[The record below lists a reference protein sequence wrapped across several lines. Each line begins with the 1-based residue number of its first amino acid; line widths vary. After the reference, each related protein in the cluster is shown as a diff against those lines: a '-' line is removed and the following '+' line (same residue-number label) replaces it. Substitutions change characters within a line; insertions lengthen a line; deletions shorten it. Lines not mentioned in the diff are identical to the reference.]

1 MDLVF
6 GVWPDLSS
14 DVADLL
20 SAMLAPAND
29 RVSCESL
36 LKLIDRAWSQG
47 VVFYFSYLLV
57 FTVRQQIY
65 C

>member
-20 SAMLAPAND
+20 SAMLAPANE
-29 RVSCESL
+29 RASCESL

-47 VVFYFSYLLV
+47 TVFVLSFFLV
-57 FTVRQQIY
+57 FTVRWH